1 MTRGELG
8 LWQRRFWEHR
18 IRDEEDYQRHMDY
31 LHWNPVKHGLVTR
44 VHDWPWSSF
53 HRLVREGV
61 YPNDWG
67 GSGDIDGVF
76 GE

>member
-1 MTRGELG
+1 
-8 LWQRRFWEHR
+8 
-18 IRDEEDYQRHMDY
+18 MDY